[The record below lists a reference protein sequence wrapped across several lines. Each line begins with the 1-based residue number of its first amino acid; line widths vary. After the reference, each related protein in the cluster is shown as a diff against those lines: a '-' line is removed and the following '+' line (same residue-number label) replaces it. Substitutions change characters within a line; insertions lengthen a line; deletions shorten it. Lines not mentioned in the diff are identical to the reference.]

1 MISLELNGDRHE
13 ELFTRLFEW
22 MPDIPR
28 DKIVIA
34 GGYATNPDLAGDIDV
49 WILGALQTW
58 EEAFPN
64 YHEARSLRETDDV
77 WAPRKDYTTTVN
89 VPDDWFDYDGRRV
102 YCSAPNESEMKSYSK
117 EADRR
122 LMRTFEKAWYG
133 RNVQIMFVRATT
145 LAELL
150 DGFDITTH
158 MAGLQWEGTRS
169 HIVRGTQWTPTNLPP
184 QVVRTDQPAK
194 SLERLL
200 KIAARYGTTPDP
212 YLIQD
217 LTERAYAKSV
227 VDGLGDM
234 DEWGNAA

>member
-13 ELFTRLFEW
+13 ELFTRLFRW

-28 DKIVIA
+28 ERIVIA

-58 EEAFPN
+58 NEAFPTHAEL
-64 YHEARSLRETDDV
+64 YGFVE
-77 WAPRKDYTTTVN
+77 RKDYTTTVN
-89 VPDDWFDYDGRRV
+89 IYDTWLDQDEIAAFAV
-102 YCSAPNESEMKSYSK
+102 SPSDTEIKAYSK

-133 RNVQIMFVRATT
+133 RNLQIMFVRATT
-145 LAELL
+145 MSELL

-158 MAGLQWEGTRS
+158 MVGLQWEGTRS

-212 YLIQD
+212 YLVSD